1 VTLDQRIRGDIETRI
16 RSGEWRPG
24 DRIPFEH
31 ELVATYQCARGTV
44 SKALEGLAR
53 AGLIERRRKA
63 GSFVAHPPVH
73 SAVLGVPD
81 LPLLIAARGETYR
94 WELLRRELITSGEQ
108 VTGDD
113 FALPA
118 LRVEGTH
125 LSNDVPF
132 CFEAR
137 LISLSTLPEASE
149 ADFTGTPPGTWLS
162 GHIPWT
168 QARHRIKAIGASSIV
183 ARRLRVK
190 TGTPCLEVQRRT
202 WRLDEPVTAV
212 TQIFPG
218 DRYDL
223 NAQFEPSS

>member
-73 SAVLGVPD
+73 SAVLDVPD
-81 LPLLIAARGETYR
+81 LPQLIAARDENYR
-94 WELLRRELITSGEQ
+94 WELLKRELITRSM
-108 VTGDD
+108 DD
-113 FALPA
+113 FTAPA

-125 LSNDVPF
+125 LSNDAPF
-132 CFEAR
+132 CFETR
-137 LISLSTLPEASE
+137 LISLVTLPEASE
-149 ADFTGTPPGTWLS
+149 ADFADMPPGTWLS
-162 GHIPWT
+162 RHIPWT
-168 QARHRIKAIGASSIV
+168 QARHRIKAVGASSIV
-183 ARRLRVK
+183 ARRLQVK
-190 TGTPCLEVQRRT
+190 AGTPCLEVQRRT
-202 WRLDEPVTAV
+202 WRMDEPVTAV
-212 TQIFPG
+212 TQVFPG
-218 DRYDL
+218 DRFDL
-223 NAQFEPSS
+223 NAEFQPSP